1 MCGTICPG
9 KKLLNDQGTDTDI
22 SEGLQVSSEVHS
34 VYMAKPP
41 FVFSLQ
47 SRSSQTEVIPFGE
60 EEILYGPAST
70 CFWVWM

>member
-9 KKLLNDQGTDTDI
+9 KKLLNDQWTDTDI

-41 FVFSLQ
+41 FFFSLQ